1 MGSSSHLVAQEHGG
15 EFLCEDA
22 RRHQRHYMFA
32 AFGIVG
38 CYKICTV
45 LASVMTWR
53 MWLFYNG
60 VTVLVLL
67 IAHLSAKKPE
77 ALWVDFVYAVIS
89 FVLLLHTSRL
99 YETLILQEL
108 MPSGSSEV
116 DLLCAFIFHSQIMVS
131 MGHHPAVLVAW
142 GLAVHCSCWMTNNAD
157 LQMDIKIVLSVGFLM
172 YASTHQSQ
180 IQLRDT
186 RLESEAE
193 LSRFRKREEHQQL
206 QRLEAVRRREQME
219 RMVTLVFNQVKA
231 PLLLAKSELSRPGD
245 AKDILACAQGRI
257 QQLWSLLSGY
267 QTEMQKQFDVC
278 PDSARSARRAEKAFR
293 GTMSEPAADA
303 ESQSSASASGSPH
316 FPDAKQRED
325 FHQRRR
331 TKDSN
336 WTESCV
342 ALMEASCI
350 QLGVDVDAAPWKLR
364 WIRIELDGRQSSCL
378 SSLLTPTDMF
388 HFRRWLEPEINRFA
402 SRQPG

>member
-1 MGSSSHLVAQEHGG
+1 MGQRSEQTSQRVCVKGLADESNAKDFILSGWDRLRIWWLRSTEA

-193 LSRFRKREEHQQL
+193 LSRFRKREARVFLPFLACGSLSYGAEHKQIDLVLRRGAPAIAKAGSSSPEGADGANGDTGL
-206 QRLEAVRRREQME
+206 QPSEGAFATRQVRTESSWRRKGHPRL
-219 RMVTLVFNQVKA
+219 
-231 PLLLAKSELSRPGD
+231 RPG
-245 AKDILACAQGRI
+245 
-257 QQLWSLLSGY
+257 SN
-267 QTEMQKQFDVC
+267 
-278 PDSARSARRAEKAFR
+278 SA
-293 GTMSEPAADA
+293 
-303 ESQSSASASGSPH
+303 
-316 FPDAKQRED
+316 
-325 FHQRRR
+325 
-331 TKDSN
+331 
-336 WTESCV
+336 V
-342 ALMEASCI
+342 
-350 QLGVDVDAAPWKLR
+350 VV
-364 WIRIELDGRQSSCL
+364 
-378 SSLLTPTDMF
+378 
-388 HFRRWLEPEINRFA
+388 FA
-402 SRQPG
+402 